1 MCQSILFWAHCFV
14 ILCSWSCVCSKC
26 WEICQ
31 SFCSELTTSWYFV
44 HSVVIVNDVWK
55 WWYLRGLFAEFMD
68 SPYYSKLE
76 LCRGAVIISFSEH
89 LPWQTVHFLQ
99 CSTHFSM
106 LQIVDHFKI
115 FCLGAPFSWLEK
127 PRNCTG
133 RDLNWILC
141 LAWKK
146 WIDGIPLEH
155 LPYNHLPKSSLPVR
169 GMWVKWRQHIDSVT
183 ENMINVACKPLKK
196 ELRLYSHGKNFQWY
210 TCYRIAQNHSTL
222 ASKISDLCC
231 F

>member
-146 WIDGIPLEH
+146 WISETPLEH
-155 LPYNHLPKSSLPVR
+155 LPYSPDLAPCDFLAFPIKDFWWMGNEYAVFFT
-169 GMWVKWRQHIDSVT
+169 IF
-183 ENMINVACKPLKK
+183 VA
-196 ELRLYSHGKNFQWY
+196 ELCSECQMKCDICMF
-210 TCYRIAQNHSTL
+210 S
-222 ASKISDLCC
+222 
-231 F
+231 